1 MTKDFHYGNLKLLG
15 LKIVGGIYHFG
26 SELNRAF
33 LAPLEVMSRK
43 GDYMLKSKKAE
54 VIEELTSAF
63 ANTTAVVICDY
74 KGLSV
79 TELEELRKTAKAKDT
94 SVQVVKNS
102 LATIAL
108 SNADMS
114 GVVIK
119 DTNIFI
125 WSDDVISASK
135 IAADFAKKSDK
146 FVIKAGYLDKEPA
159 DIAKIEAFAK
169 LPGRE
174 ELLGMLAATWM
185 APVANFTIGLEALR
199 AKKEEEVA

>member
-1 MTKDFHYGNLKLLG
+1 
-15 LKIVGGIYHFG
+15 
-26 SELNRAF
+26 
-33 LAPLEVMSRK
+33 
-43 GDYMLKSKKAE
+43 MLKSKKAE
-54 VIEELTSAF
+54 VIAELTTAF
-63 ANTTAVVICDY
+63 TDTTAVVICDY

-79 TELEELRKTAKAKDT
+79 SELEVLRKSARAKDT
-94 SVQVVKNS
+94 SVQVVKNT

-108 SNADMS
+108 NNADMS
-114 GVVIK
+114 GIEIK

-135 IAADFAKKSDK
+135 VAADFAKDNEK

-185 APVANFTIGLEALR
+185 APITNMAVGIDALR
-199 AKKEEEVA
+199 QKLEEEA

>member
-1 MTKDFHYGNLKLLG
+1 
-15 LKIVGGIYHFG
+15 
-26 SELNRAF
+26 
-33 LAPLEVMSRK
+33 
-43 GDYMLKSKKAE
+43 MLKSKKVE
-54 VIEELTSAF
+54 VIDQLTTSF
-63 ANTTAVVICDY
+63 AETTAVVICDY

-79 TELEELRKTAKAKDT
+79 GELESLRKAARAKDT
-94 SVQVVKNS
+94 SVQVVKNT

-108 SNADMS
+108 SNAGMS
-114 GVVIK
+114 GVEIK

-125 WSDDVISASK
+125 WSDDVVNAAK
-135 IAADFAKKSDK
+135 IAADFAKDNEK

-185 APVANFTIGLEALR
+185 APITNMAVGIDALR
-199 AKKEEEVA
+199 KKKEEEA